1 MGRRCAVKLAG
12 LVVLLLFAGTGRVVA
27 QPPTITV
34 YAAADLA
41 FAFQDIAPLFYD
53 MHDVA
58 RVRRWQV
65 SVHKGAI
72 QVLPSVEPEPTPP
85 GVEP

>member
-12 LVVLLLFAGTGRVVA
+12 LVVLLLFAGTGRIVA

-34 YAAADLA
+34 YAA
-41 FAFQDIAPLFYD
+41 FAFQDIAPVFFD
-53 MHDVA
+53 MLDVA
-58 RVRRWQV
+58 RVRGWQL

-85 GVEP
+85 GTEP